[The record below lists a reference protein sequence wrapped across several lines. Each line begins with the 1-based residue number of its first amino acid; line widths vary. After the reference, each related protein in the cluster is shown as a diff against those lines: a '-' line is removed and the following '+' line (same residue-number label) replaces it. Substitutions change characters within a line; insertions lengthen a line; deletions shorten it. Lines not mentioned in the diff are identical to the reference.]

1 MIIAFKKEYLREL
14 YDNGKTTDKKHRFQ
28 PQIVNRYTK
37 CVKTLIN
44 ADSMEELFTYNSLCY
59 EKLKGDKIGLS
70 SVRINDQYRLEFR
83 EIVDR
88 DNDTVGVIICSLTD
102 ITNHYK

>member
-1 MIIAFKKEYLREL
+1 MKVEFEKEYLREL
-14 YDNGKTTDKKHRFQ
+14 YYTGKSTDKKHRFQ
-28 PQIVNRYTK
+28 PKVVNGYVK

-44 ADSMEELFTYNSLCY
+44 AERMEELFTYNALRY
-59 EKLKGDKIGLS
+59 EKLKGDKKGLS

-83 EIVDR
+83 EAVDS
-88 DNDTVGVIICSLTD
+88 NDITEVKICSLTD